1 MTKVAYT
8 LSSFYKGAEDEK
20 KFKPQTGTTLRSV
33 FLGLLPAGTI
43 IDAATYPE
51 EEATNKDARKAI
63 TRVGTGIGTAAG
75 LSKGIALTKHIGS
88 LPTGLTGPNTKLKL
102 SGKLPYIVVPALLG
116 AASGALGSNIGARI
130 GGLFRKDKKE
140 QEEVK

>member
-8 LSSFYKGAEDEK
+8 LSSFYKGAEDKK
-20 KFKPQTGTTLRSV
+20 KFKPQAGTALRSV
-33 FLGLLPAGTI
+33 LLRFLPGGAI

-63 TRVGTGIGTAAG
+63 TRTGAGIGALSG
-75 LSKGIALTKHIGS
+75 LVKGVSLSNSIGPI
-88 LPTGLTGPNTKLKL
+88 PTTLTGPNTKLRL
-102 SGKLPYIVVPALLG
+102 SGKLPYILGPALLG

-130 GGLFRKDKKE
+130 GGLFRKKEEE
-140 QEEVK
+140 QEVVE